1 MKRALQ
7 QIKEEV
13 ASSKPSEIS
22 NNNLVTKEG
31 FDVNFTITY
40 FNYGFTSNDFDIV
53 VNILVLIKESN
64 IECSF

>member
-22 NNNLVTKEG
+22 NNNLVTKENCEFEHKALG
-31 FDVNFTITY
+31 IPQNSYMDDKFT
-40 FNYGFTSNDFDIV
+40 
-53 VNILVLIKESN
+53 L
-64 IECSF
+64 